1 MYMFRARCVND
12 IVTMNRQAKHTHWLK
27 SSDSWRLCRKRKSWC
42 AARPTFPLVS
52 VWGRNDSPLSFSVY
66 LIFILLLDNLV
77 ERLARHR
84 MNLVRVGHP
93 ARILPTVLEHSLD
106 IITRTCDSGQIV
118 ADVRKEMDETLA
130 KISKC
135 KNRTERRQLYQH
147 LNDLRKD
154 YRARERKVLDEVM
167 TGAEVLI
174 STLNGCVYTY
184 ITLIN
189 SY

>member
-1 MYMFRARCVND
+1 MD
-12 IVTMNRQAKHTHWLK
+12 H
-27 SSDSWRLCRKRKSWC
+27 
-42 AARPTFPLVS
+42 PTFPSVS
-52 VWGRNDSPLSFSVY
+52 HFDVIFFLELYILY
-66 LIFILLLDNLV
+66 LHIFPHVDNLV

-135 KNRTERRQLYQH
+135 KNRSERRQLYQH

-154 YRARERKVLDEVM
+154 YRARERRVLDEVM

-174 STLNGCVYTY
+174 STLNGYDSTY
-184 ITLIN
+184 KFRVAF
-189 SY
+189 SYQMHSSSLYV